1 MNYHIKQCMGLC
13 RGKISKEEY
22 ASVFGNALELVQKG
36 NRNMVASLQK
46 QMEEAAERMDFE
58 EAAQLRDRIMAL
70 QRVSASQKVILSEEK
85 EQDVIAFVQHYQNV
99 CVSILK
105 FRNGRLTDKDDI
117 MLGETVQ
124 PDEMKR
130 EFLTRY
136 YAVAD
141 DLPKLLVL
149 DEPFE
154 DMALVEKYFAKMAG
168 RKITLFVP
176 QKGEQKKAG
185 SNGPVQCT

>member
-1 MNYHIKQCMGLC
+1 M
-13 RGKISKEEY
+13 
-22 ASVFGNALELVQKG
+22 
-36 NRNMVASLQK
+36 
-46 QMEEAAERMDFE
+46 
-58 EAAQLRDRIMAL
+58 
-70 QRVSASQKVILSEEK
+70 
-85 EQDVIAFVQHYQNV
+85 QHYQNV

-149 DEPFE
+149 DEP
-154 DMALVEKYFAKMAG
+154 L
-168 RKITLFVP
+168 
-176 QKGEQKKAG
+176 
-185 SNGPVQCT
+185 

>member
-1 MNYHIKQCMGLC
+1 MAGPYTSSFVVRQAVDEANKVYQLPTCHRKFPQEFKKRPCLNYHIKQCMGLC

-85 EQDVIAFVQHYQNV
+85 AGCHCICAALSECLCLYPEIPEWA
-99 CVSILK
+99 
-105 FRNGRLTDKDDI
+105 
-117 MLGETVQ
+117 
-124 PDEMKR
+124 
-130 EFLTRY
+130 
-136 YAVAD
+136 AD
-141 DLPKLLVL
+141 
-149 DEPFE
+149 
-154 DMALVEKYFAKMAG
+154 
-168 RKITLFVP
+168 
-176 QKGEQKKAG
+176 
-185 SNGPVQCT
+185 